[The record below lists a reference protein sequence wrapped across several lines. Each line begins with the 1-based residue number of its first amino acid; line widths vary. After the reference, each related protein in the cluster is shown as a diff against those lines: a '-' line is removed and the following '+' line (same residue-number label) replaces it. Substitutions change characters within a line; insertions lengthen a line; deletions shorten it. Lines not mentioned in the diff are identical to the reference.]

1 MADFC
6 KIALVAWLYRG
17 FLQTIRHCRAIFVC
31 LLAGTRHASR
41 GAISGVVDRVDLDFG
56 SCRIINQRGSCLN

>member
-6 KIALVAWLYRG
+6 KIALVAWLCPG
-17 FLQTIRHCRAIFVC
+17 FCKQSCIAEQSLYVC
-31 LLAGTRHASR
+31 VAETRHASR

-56 SCRIINQRGSCLN
+56 SYLIINQRESCLN